1 MNHRSS
7 SGGGEKGLDSGHIFY
22 IELIGFAD
30 GSEMGW
36 KKKNGLKDDSKGFAL
51 SKWKARAAIS

>member
-1 MNHRSS
+1 M
-7 SGGGEKGLDSGHIFY
+7 DSGHIFY

-36 KKKNGLKDDSKGFAL
+36 KKKNGLKDDFKGFAL